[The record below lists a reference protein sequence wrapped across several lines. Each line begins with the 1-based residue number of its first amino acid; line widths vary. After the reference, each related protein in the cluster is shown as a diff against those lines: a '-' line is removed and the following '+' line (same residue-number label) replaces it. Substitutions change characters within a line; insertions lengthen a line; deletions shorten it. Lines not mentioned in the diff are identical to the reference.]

1 MIITPRTLATFLN
14 KITIK
19 WCIWDGNKYGFW
31 KVFIF
36 LFPLFLGF
44 SLLESHFNLF
54 VTVTHIPPQNHRW
67 LLTGARKIYPISSFD
82 YIPRLNLVLDT
93 PVVVLGVLWSAWSR
107 GQVSRRGW
115 GGVQDGAAGGC
126 IAIRVSGAQH
136 LRFSTCNK
144 TTYVTQYLWMFP
156 VISVCESSPGNM
168 CWVHVLI
175 YRWEAAV
182 HRNAFVSYLIESLY

>member
-115 GGVQDGAAGGC
+115 GGC
-126 IAIRVSGAQH
+126 RTE
-136 LRFSTCNK
+136 LR
-144 TTYVTQYLWMFP
+144 
-156 VISVCESSPGNM
+156 
-168 CWVHVLI
+168 
-175 YRWEAAV
+175 EAALQ
-182 HRNAFVSYLIESLY
+182 SESQVLNICASPPATKPLM